1 MNLVVFGATGGTGR
15 LLLAQALERD
25 HSVTAFVRSTPAD
38 DSLAGADRVV
48 TGDARNEAAVASA
61 LRDAEAV
68 VSAMGPQGSEPGNV
82 YSNAIGTLTRSM
94 VADGPRRLV
103 ISANSRVLDDRP
115 LESPY
120 AAVSQEHR
128 DALACLQV
136 ADLDWTVVATP
147 MLSDEEPQGSFEAVV
162 GDRGHAESI
171 TRADFATAL
180 LDALNRPEWAG
191 HVVDVSNPA

>member
-1 MNLVVFGATGGTGR
+1 MNLAVFGATGGTGR
-15 LLLAQALERD
+15 LLLAQALERG

-38 DSLAGADRVV
+38 DSLARAERVV
-48 TGDARNEAAVASA
+48 TGDARNDAAVASA

-68 VSAMGPQGSEPGNV
+68 VSAMGPQGPEPGNV

-103 ISANSRVLDDRP
+103 ITANSRVLDDRP
-115 LESPY
+115 LEGQY

-147 MLSDEEPQGSFEAVV
+147 MLSDAEPQGSFEAVV
-162 GDRGHAESI
+162 GDRGHGESI
-171 TRADFATAL
+171 TRSDFATAL
-180 LDALNRPEWAG
+180 LDALDHPEWAD
-191 HVVDVSNPA
+191 HVVDVSNEP